1 MKQRPLWA
9 GLRAADSPPVTPQT
23 RATLTTYTATLS
35 LLSMCQVSLTG
46 DMTSSVSHSER
57 EEVAGPAPPP
67 VPAGSGRH
75 QILIE
80 VLVVV
85 PELDTSTRH
94 CTVQPRS
101 CGDTDN
107 CNSTKKLHV
116 IVPAQHTVEI
126 KTKNINVH

>member
-35 LLSMCQVSLTG
+35 LLTVCQVSLTG

-107 CNSTKKLHV
+107 CNSTKK
-116 IVPAQHTVEI
+116 
-126 KTKNINVH
+126 